1 MTGAFYQNL
10 WDHNYFVDKNS
21 LEAEAI
27 LPTSAPA
34 DSAPQPATPES
45 SIPQSAASEPAAQ
58 AAQQ

>member
-34 DSAPQPATPES
+34 DSAAQPTALPAS
-45 SIPQSAASEPAAQ
+45 ASEPAAQ